1 MSLIQPQLDA
11 SREKFFTTFPDEFTI
26 PIGAALSDLS
36 KFDRST
42 AIKVG
47 DKLPEFTLPDAV
59 EKEQSSAEL
68 LSRGPLVIAFYR
80 GEWCPAC
87 NIAISGL
94 QRHLAEFRAKGV
106 TLVGI
111 TPQKPNGLLTMTE
124 KHNLGFPVLSD
135 LHNEYARKLGIVWKH
150 PDTIGP
156 LVEQINGIKFTEV
169 NGDDSNEVPF
179 PATLLVDQSG
189 TVRNIFLEP
198 DWTKRVEPTT
208 VLEWINA
215 L

>member
-11 SREKFFTTFPDEFTI
+11 SRDKFSTAFPDEFKI

-36 KFDRST
+36 KFGHST

-47 DKLPEFTLPDAV
+47 DKLPEFTLPDAI

-94 QRHLAEFRAKGV
+94 
-106 TLVGI
+106 
-111 TPQKPNGLLTMTE
+111 
-124 KHNLGFPVLSD
+124 
-135 LHNEYARKLGIVWKH
+135 
-150 PDTIGP
+150 
-156 LVEQINGIKFTEV
+156 
-169 NGDDSNEVPF
+169 
-179 PATLLVDQSG
+179 
-189 TVRNIFLEP
+189 
-198 DWTKRVEPTT
+198 
-208 VLEWINA
+208 
-215 L
+215 